1 MWYLSQ
7 QDVTRP
13 LVFDLVDVGHFR
25 SDVVLVEVGR
35 PVVEVDLLVSGHVV
49 TERFRIRGPI
59 M

>member
-7 QDVTRP
+7 QDVTRAF
-13 LVFDLVDVGHFR
+13 VFDLVDVGHFR

-35 PVVEVDLLVSGHVV
+35 PVIEVDLLVSGHVV